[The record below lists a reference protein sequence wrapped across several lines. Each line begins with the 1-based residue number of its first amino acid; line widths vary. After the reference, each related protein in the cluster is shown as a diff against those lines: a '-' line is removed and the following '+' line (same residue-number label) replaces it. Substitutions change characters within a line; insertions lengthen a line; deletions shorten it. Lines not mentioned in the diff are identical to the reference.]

1 MPIKGKIAQLTHCW
15 KQSPLLGVE
24 TSLHK
29 LRSLSHILSFRRM
42 PPSPFIT
49 ELLLHCWL
57 KSVCL
62 SYQKAIFNF
71 NYSLCFC
78 LF

>member
-29 LRSLSHILSFRRM
+29 LRSLSHILSFRRL

-49 ELLLHCWL
+49 ELLLHC
-57 KSVCL
+57 
-62 SYQKAIFNF
+62 
-71 NYSLCFC
+71 
-78 LF
+78 